1 MYLVADTLP
10 WFMADP
16 IHAARI
22 GVAFAAEFALVAS
35 LADALSRI
43 AERSTQK

>member
-10 WFMADP
+10 RFMADP

-35 LADALSRI
+35 LADALSGI
-43 AERSTQK
+43 AERSTQ